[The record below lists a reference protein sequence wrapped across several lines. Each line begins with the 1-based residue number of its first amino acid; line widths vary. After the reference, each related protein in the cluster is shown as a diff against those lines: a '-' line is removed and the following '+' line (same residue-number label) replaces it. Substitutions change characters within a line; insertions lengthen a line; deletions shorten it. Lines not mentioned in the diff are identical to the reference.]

1 MTNQA
6 LILFIFIV
14 SFIAANLPWLSD
26 KAFLVKTVTAKSGW
40 LRWIEWFLLYM
51 LSLAIGIAIEN
62 KTMGTISAQDWEFY
76 VVTLCLFVVFALP
89 GFIYCYDLKRLFKN
103 SAPKG

>member
-6 LILFIFIV
+6 LILLIFIF
-14 SFIAANLPWLSD
+14 SFITANLPWLSD

-40 LRWIEWFLLYM
+40 LRWIEWFLLYL
-51 LSLAIGIAIEN
+51 LSLAIGIAMEN

-89 GFIYCYDLKRLFKN
+89 SFIYCYDLKRLLKN
-103 SAPKG
+103 SEPKG